1 MEAASPCFN
10 YSSGPPSARALPPRV
25 PPATTVSWLSP
36 AQRWCISCSQ
46 IQARAPT
53 PSTTGSRA
61 RRWATAL
68 PTARGSSPQCRR
80 GSGPVS
86 YTPPS
91 NTSLR
96 PSFIEPAAALP
107 SYSCP
112 CSSIDV
118 PAVIH
123 CTANILS
130 PADLQLGEVSNYS
143 WRRSRPAVICTN
155 TSPGGIDLQL
165 AASAAAAEVHHIHS
179 MLRQPPPPL
188 SVADACNHVQPPTG
202 RGHRGRAMPRELELN
217 HPQLVP
223 LQVAAEKQ
231 NAEVQR

>member
-143 WRRSRPAVICTN
+143 WRRSRPAGCSGKTKCRSSKMKFEEGN
-155 TSPGGIDLQL
+155 MQQSKKWRSHYSEEERL
-165 AASAAAAEVHHIHS
+165 AI
-179 MLRQPPPPL
+179 QP
-188 SVADACNHVQPPTG
+188 S
-202 RGHRGRAMPRELELN
+202 
-217 HPQLVP
+217 
-223 LQVAAEKQ
+223 
-231 NAEVQR
+231 

>member
-80 GSGPVS
+80 GSVARA
-86 YTPPS
+86 PPS
-91 NTSLR
+91 MFPRSSTAPPTSSLR
-96 PSFIEPAAALP
+96 PT
-107 SYSCP
+107 
-112 CSSIDV
+112 CSWGRSQT
-118 PAVIH
+118 
-123 CTANILS
+123 TA
-130 PADLQLGEVSNYS
+130 
-143 WRRSRPAVICTN
+143 
-155 TSPGGIDLQL
+155 GGGLDLQL